1 MTTTED
7 TMTTNTYMET
17 VMNTILDAKLK
28 PLLDMQQ
35 QLINQNLKLS
45 EQLLNRPAIASPTP
59 PSSGAPPRPP
69 ARQQTQSTDSY
80 DNTVKI
86 AKNTNGRYYVTGKT
100 FDIKDTIK
108 ELGADWSKSDK
119 HWLFNDGV
127 TESQIRTKLGAVCKI
142 QG

>member
-1 MTTTED
+1 MTTTQD
-7 TMTTNTYMET
+7 MTNNTYMENVIST
-17 VMNTILDAKLK
+17 MLDAKLK

-45 EQLLNRPAIASPTP
+45 EQLLNRPAIASAP
-59 PSSGAPPRPP
+59 PSSSSTPPRPP
-69 ARQQTQSTDSY
+69 VRTTSY
-80 DNTVKI
+80 SNESSDGVKI
-86 AKNTNGRYYVTGKT
+86 AKNPNGRYYVTGKT

-127 TESQIRTKLGAVCKI
+127 TESQIRTKLGTVCKV
-142 QG
+142 QA